1 MSFSTVIIW
10 SFLLLLMLVFTSY
23 MLKLCCGVHKQNWSF
38 FLVNQLW
45 PLCNVSFYTWTY
57 TLSELYVSNIDNPID
72 PILINIFMIY
82 LFLHAM
88 VWMCLLKIFMLKSN
102 CQYDSI
108 RRQRHWKDIRSWG
121 LCFYEISAQ
130 KMPKIICWL
139 TFTVWRHSKKAMKTE
154 ALILHFPSSRTVRN
168 KFLLLITS
176 PV

>member
-1 MSFSTVIIW
+1 MLSFSTVIIW
-10 SFLLLLMLVFTSY
+10 SFLLLLMLVFTPY
-23 MLKLCCGVHKQNWSF
+23 MLRLCCGVHKQNWSF
-38 FLVNQLW
+38 FLVNKLW
-45 PLCNVSFYTWTY
+45 PLCNVSFYPCTY

-121 LCFYEISAQ
+121 LCFHEISAQ
-130 KMPKIICWL
+130 KMPKDYLLAHFHC
-139 TFTVWRHSKKAMKTE
+139 VKTQQE
-154 ALILHFPSSRTVRN
+154 GYENRSLDLALSSFQN
-168 KFLLLITS
+168 SEK
-176 PV
+176 